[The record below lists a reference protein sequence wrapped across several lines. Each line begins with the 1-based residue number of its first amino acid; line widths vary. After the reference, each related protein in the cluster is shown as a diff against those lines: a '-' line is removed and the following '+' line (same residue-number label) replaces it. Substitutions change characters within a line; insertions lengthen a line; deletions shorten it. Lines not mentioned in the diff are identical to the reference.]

1 VNGSVNN
8 NDIVEVGLSRAAT
21 CPVVA
26 VLGPK
31 IGFVGCSDIESLAV
45 LGIGAARDVLAL
57 LALSN
62 DFGNGDLLVVLSA
75 GAQGC
80 DGSGQEKELL
90 KGSHLD
96 WCKLYRVNERTLSR
110 RVGWIVVCKLS

>member
-1 VNGSVNN
+1 MTLWRSVLAEQQPAQLLQCS
-8 NDIVEVGLSRAAT
+8 DQRSDSL
-21 CPVVA
+21 VA
-26 VLGPK
+26 
-31 IGFVGCSDIESLAV
+31 GFVSLRQLGNREMTHTSDIESLAV

-90 KGSHLD
+90 KGRHLD
-96 WCKLYRVNERTLSR
+96 
-110 RVGWIVVCKLS
+110 